1 MTRKRL
7 HSVWIV
13 FVLVLALSAPT
24 VPAAA
29 DNGDP
34 LGLFAWLDD
43 VVSWVW
49 GDSGG
54 EQAPV
59 ASEPTSTTSAI
70 ESDEPEDAG
79 ARIDPHG

>member
-1 MTRKRL
+1 MTRKHL

-13 FVLVLALSAPT
+13 SILVLVLS
-24 VPAAA
+24 VPAVPAVA

-43 VVSWVW
+43 VVTWVW
-49 GDSGG
+49 GDDGDH
-54 EQAPV
+54 EAEV
-59 ASEPTSTTSAI
+59 AAEPTSTTSAV